1 MKKLIK
7 IKRAIIS
14 LSDKS
19 NLEIILKN
27 LNKFNIEII
36 SSSGTYKKI
45 KKLGFKC
52 KEISDY
58 TDFKEMLDGRVK
70 TLHPKIHAGL
80 LSDKE
85 NKKHKKELKNNNFD
99 EIDLAI
105 VNFYPFEKTINE
117 TNNFKNIIE
126 KIDIGGPT
134 MVRAAA
140 KNYTNVAIV
149 SSPNQYEDLINE
161 LKLNNG
167 STSINFRHKL
177 ALTAFGEI
185 AYYDSVIS
193 NFLNNQANLSF
204 PEKKTFHGK
213 LDERLRYG
221 ENPHQI
227 GSFYKSSEYNSL
239 QKLHGKKLSYNNYND
254 IYSGLEVLSTFKR
267 NVGTVI
273 VKHANPCGASSS
285 IKSILSFENAFN
297 CDPISAFGGIVCC
310 NYKINIELA
319 KKLNEKFF
327 EIIIGKSF
335 DKAALKILKNK
346 KNLRIIDSSK
356 YKNKTIFNPI
366 FHNDS
371 FLLQNVD
378 NLKIIEKNLNFV
390 SKKKPS
396 KIQIQN
402 LIFALNICRYVK
414 SNAIVLAENK
424 STIGIGSGQPNRL
437 DSCTIAINKAKQF
450 LPNKLYNCVAASDA
464 FFPFTDGIEKLI
476 QSGVKAI
483 IQPSGSIRDKEVVRF
498 ANDTDT
504 VLVFSKTRHFKH

>member
-19 NLEIILKN
+19 NLEIILKS
-27 LNKFNIEII
+27 LDKFNIEII

-80 LSDKE
+80 LSNRK

-227 GSFYKSSEYNSL
+227 GSFYKNSEYNSL
-239 QKLHGKKLSYNNYND
+239 EQLHGKKLSYNNYND
-254 IYSGLEVLSTFKR
+254 IFSGLEVLNTFKK

-297 CDPISAFGGIVCC
+297 CDPISAFGGVVCC

-319 KKLNEKFF
+319 KKINKKFF

-335 DKAALKILKNK
+335 DKDALKILK
-346 KNLRIIDSSK
+346 
-356 YKNKTIFNPI
+356 
-366 FHNDS
+366 
-371 FLLQNVD
+371 
-378 NLKIIEKNLNFV
+378 
-390 SKKKPS
+390 KKK
-396 KIQIQN
+396 
-402 LIFALNICRYVK
+402 
-414 SNAIVLAENK
+414 
-424 STIGIGSGQPNRL
+424 T
-437 DSCTIAINKAKQF
+437 
-450 LPNKLYNCVAASDA
+450 
-464 FFPFTDGIEKLI
+464 
-476 QSGVKAI
+476 
-483 IQPSGSIRDKEVVRF
+483 
-498 ANDTDT
+498 
-504 VLVFSKTRHFKH
+504 